1 MKIRVADYIA
11 QFLAENGITQV
22 FSVVGGGA
30 MHLNNAFGLEKR
42 LNVTYN
48 HHEQASAIAAE
59 SYSRIHNKV
68 AAVCVTS
75 GPGGTNAI
83 TGVLCAWQDSLPMIV
98 ISGQVR
104 YDITVDSTG
113 LNLRQFGEQE
123 YYITRSVAPMTK
135 YAVMVTDAK
144 TIKYHLSKALH
155 LAITGRRGPVWLD
168 VPLNI
173 QGEEID
179 TDNLID
185 YVPEPFSDSYK
196 MSIDN
201 IIGEMSASKRPV
213 IIAGSGI
220 RTAGALEKFRELSD
234 KLNIPVVCPT
244 STVDYFVPSD
254 EKYFGMFGTFG
265 GRVGNFIVQNADL
278 LLSFGARLSFKQ
290 IGFNF
295 ESFSPQSR
303 RIVIDADPEE
313 LKKPTIRI
321 DVPICADVSD
331 IVSALLEKD
340 IVTLTDEKIQWMEYC
355 RFLKTRFRS
364 NADAERKSISAYR
377 FSEIFFEKADK
388 NAVCVLGN
396 NTAAVSLLQC
406 GIKKTGQRLYGNV
419 NCGTMGYDLPAAI
432 GAAIASGNTV
442 FCLTGEGTLQMNIQE
457 LQTVVHNNLPVKIV
471 IFNNNSYQAIV
482 ATQRNFFNGF
492 FCGATNESG
501 ISFPSFKKLADCY
514 DFPFKSIS
522 SADGLEAAIDWLI
535 NIEGRAILELV
546 QNEPDPIT
554 PKLSSKRLNNG
565 SIVSPPIDDL
575 FPFLS
580 KEEYD
585 NCQYSEFVKAKKTD
599 NSDLLTDF

>member
-11 QFLAENGITQV
+11 QFFVENGITQL

-59 SYSRIHNKV
+59 SYSRVNNKV

-75 GPGGTNAI
+75 GPGGTNAL
-83 TGVLCAWQDSLPMIV
+83 TGVLCAWQDNLPMIV
-98 ISGQVR
+98 VSGQVR

-123 YYITRSVAPMTK
+123 YYIIRSVSPMTK
-135 YAVMVTDAK
+135 YAVMITDAK

-155 LAITGRRGPVWLD
+155 LATTGRRGPVWID

-173 QGEEID
+173 QGQEID
-179 TDNLID
+179 TDDLIE
-185 YVPEPFSDSYK
+185 YVPESDFGAYK
-196 MSIDN
+196 ADIDN
-201 IIGEMSASKRPV
+201 IVREISSANRPV
-213 IIAGSGI
+213 FIAGSGL
-220 RTAGALEKFRELSD
+220 RTSGALEKFRELAE

-244 STVDYFVPSD
+244 STVDYFTPS
-254 EKYFGMFGTFG
+254 EKKYFGMFGTFG
-265 GRVGNFIVQNADL
+265 GRTGNFIVQNADL
-278 LLSFGARLSFKQ
+278 LISLGARLSFKQ

-295 ESFSPQSR
+295 EHFSPQSR
-303 RIVIDADPEE
+303 RIVVDADAEE

-321 DVPICADVSD
+321 DIPICADVAD
-331 IVSALLEKD
+331 VVSALLERD
-340 IVTLTDEKIQWMEYC
+340 IETKTEEKMQWMEYC
-355 RFLKTRFRS
+355 RFLKNRFATS
-364 NADAERKSISAYR
+364 ADTERKSISAYR
-377 FSEIFFEKADK
+377 FSEVFFEKADE

-406 GIKKTGQRLYGNV
+406 GIKKKGQRMYGNV

-432 GAAIASGNTV
+432 GAAFASGKTV
-442 FCLTGEGTLQMNIQE
+442 FCLTGEGTLQMNLQE

-471 IFNNNSYQAIV
+471 VFNNNSYQAIV
-482 ATQRNFFNGF
+482 ATQKNFFNGV
-492 FCGATNESG
+492 FCGATNDSG

-522 SADGLEAAIDWLI
+522 RSDELEAAVDWLL

-546 QNEPDPIT
+546 QTEPDPIM
-554 PKLSSKRLNNG
+554 PKLSSKKLNDG

-580 KEEYD
+580 EEEYEKCRYI
-585 NCQYSEFVKAKKTD
+585 NFVKANTETV
-599 NSDLLTDF
+599 L